1 MRIEAALGDRRGRVV
16 TVLTSDSVM
25 SAARRLR
32 SDNVGALIVK
42 DICATEGDAVLG
54 VLSERDVVQAIVDHG
69 AAAFTMPVSDLMTRA
84 VIFCQSDDSI
94 DDALAKMNRHHIRHL
109 PVLQDG
115 ALIGVVSI
123 RDVLAMKAAEG
134 TARESAPASS

>member
-16 TVLTSDSVM
+16 TVRTSDSVM
-25 SAARRLR
+25 NAARRLR

-84 VIFCQSDDSI
+84 VIFCQSDDSV

-134 TARESAPASS
+134 AARKSAPASS

>member
-16 TVLTSDSVM
+16 TVRTSDSVM
-25 SAARRLR
+25 NAARRLR
-32 SDNVGALIVK
+32 SDNVGVLIVK

-84 VIFCQSDDSI
+84 VIFCQSDDSV

-134 TARESAPASS
+134 TARKSAPASS